1 MQELRRFLNRGD
13 QILDILF
20 NSEITVNTLR
30 IACDESNV
38 LYIEYVVVKNAAAD
52 WFESP
57 EETYY
62 KKHRIAM
69 IYVYVSHVQKT
80 LRELIQKEQEL
91 LRLKTL
97 LATVEE
103 ERLQARGTMRINEDL
118 ETTLMI

>member
-30 IACDESNV
+30 IACDKSNV
-38 LYIEYVVVKNAAAD
+38 LYIKYLVVKNASPD
-52 WFESP
+52 WFKSP

-80 LRELIQKEQEL
+80 L
-91 LRLKTL
+91 
-97 LATVEE
+97 
-103 ERLQARGTMRINEDL
+103 
-118 ETTLMI
+118 